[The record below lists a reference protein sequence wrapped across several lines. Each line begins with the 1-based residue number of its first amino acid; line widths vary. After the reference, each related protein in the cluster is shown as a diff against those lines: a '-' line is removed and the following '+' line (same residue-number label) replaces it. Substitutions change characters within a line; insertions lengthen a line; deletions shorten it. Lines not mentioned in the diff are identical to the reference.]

1 MYALITDGSI
11 AKYLKGNRGITIGD
25 IQYPRDIYS
34 KWTEAERNAIGIF
47 EVIQNNA
54 NKKDEEYYTNTNQI
68 FTYDAD
74 AGTVT
79 ATYGSATAKAHADS
93 LNTAK
98 DESDGLGNE
107 GEVQA

>member
-11 AKYLKGNRGITIGD
+11 AKYLNGNRGLTIGS
-25 IQYPRDIYS
+25 IQYPQNIFTL
-34 KWTEAERNAIGIF
+34 WTEAQRNAIGIY

-54 NKKDEEYYTNTNQI
+54 KKKDEAYYNNTNQT

-79 ATYGSATAKAHADS
+79 ATYGDATAKAHADTTWTQDEID
-93 LNTAK
+93 LFFDAK
-98 DESDGLGNE
+98 SICN
-107 GEVQA
+107 